1 MKLRNKQNGMTL
13 IGALMVMS
21 IIGFIG
27 YIGIRVGPVYSEYY
41 SVVKAMKTVAA
52 EPGVGNK
59 SPIAIKKMMEKHF
72 YTSYV
77 ERVKPKDIKITRSR
91 GKKMVVKYDV
101 QEPFIGNVDLLL
113 RFEKS
118 VDLN

>member
-1 MKLRNKQNGMTL
+1 MKLRKKQNGMTL

-21 IIGFIG
+21 IIGFMFYVG
-27 YIGIRVGPVYSEYY
+27 VKVGPVYSEYY
-41 SVVKAMKTVAA
+41 SVVKAMDTVAA

-59 SPIAIKKMMEKHF
+59 TPAEIKRMMDKHF

-77 ERVKPKDIKITRSR
+77 ERVKAKDIKISRSR
-91 GKKMVVKYDV
+91 GKKMVVQYDV
-101 QEPFIGNVDLLL
+101 QESFIGNIDLLIKFD
-113 RFEKS
+113 RS

>member
-1 MKLRNKQNGMTL
+1 MNLAKKQEGMTL

-21 IIGFIG
+21 IIGFLF
-27 YIGIRVGPVYSEYY
+27 YTGIRVGPIYSEYY

-59 SPIAIKKMMEKHF
+59 SPSEIKTMMQKHF
-72 YTSYV
+72 YSSYV
-77 ERVKPKDIKITRSR
+77 ERVKASEIKITRSR

-101 QEPFIGNVDLLL
+101 DEAFIGNIHLLIK
-113 RFEKS
+113 FDKS